1 METVDG
7 GEVQIV
13 YRGSW
18 SHGLGPDFQ
27 KALIDLGDG
36 GLASGSIEIHLA
48 ASAWREHG
56 HHLMRATTM

>member
-1 METVDG
+1 MEPARIREIAVSRWWNGADLSSPMETVDG

-27 KALIDLGDG
+27 KALIDGPL
-36 GLASGSIEIHLA
+36 
-48 ASAWREHG
+48 
-56 HHLMRATTM
+56 